1 MHFRL
6 ASDRGFRYHERHR
19 GREGGVMKLSG
30 LILVSAFA
38 GALSVLGCGDD
49 GARSASEVCQACD
62 NQDLRG
68 ACESTYDNCLNVDR
82 GGSEE
87 CTALGLAACGI

>member
-1 MHFRL
+1 MRYLARL
-6 ASDRGFRYHERHR
+6 A
-19 GREGGVMKLSG
+19 
-30 LILVSAFA
+30 LVPVLVFA
-38 GALSVLGCGDD
+38 TVLGCGDD
-49 GARSASEVCQACD
+49 GAQSASEVCQACD